1 MLVSGLTFNR
11 GKDESVQRITFFE
24 KTISFACL
32 VGSGLNNIFQYKA
45 QSHIF
50 TKSLFRLEVERL
62 ALFTT
67 EKKEGSSANNLT
79 SVVRPRGRSLM

>member
-1 MLVSGLTFNR
+1 MQG
-11 GKDESVQRITFFE
+11 ITFFE
-24 KTISFACL
+24 KTTSFACL
-32 VGSGLNNIFQYKA
+32 VGSGLNNIFQLKA

-67 EKKEGSSANNLT
+67 EKREGSPANNLT
-79 SVVRPRGRSLM
+79 SIVGPRGRSLM